1 MLATGQG
8 WRTRTRARRLISCC
22 KAPFMK
28 DASRRLRSRR
38 APLAP
43 VHDELALLEVPRS
56 LQFDET
62 VEVAEGCDHDLSFTV
77 LGEEM
82 MSDRVGL
89 AGRTVAIKIDGALTV
104 EVGGRLEAVEIS
116 EDRGHRLA
124 IFEDVGRLAA

>member
-1 MLATGQG
+1 
-8 WRTRTRARRLISCC
+8 
-22 KAPFMK
+22 MK

-38 APLAP
+38 ARLAP

-56 LQFDET
+56 VQFDET
-62 VEVAEGCDHDLSFTV
+62 VEVAEGCDHDLAFTV

-104 EVGGRLEAVEIS
+104 EVDGRLEAVEIS
-116 EDRGHRLA
+116 EDRVKDSRSS
-124 IFEDVGRLAA
+124 RM